1 MRSFMAI
8 EPSGTMREAL
18 AGLIDILDKAKIRR
32 LRLVKPSAIHL
43 TLKFLGDIRVDQMES
58 IVDSVSR
65 SIHPLS
71 PFDLRIGTPGAFPND
86 RSPWVL
92 WVGVDGDSPELAAFQ
107 HQLEDAMA
115 TLVFAKE
122 DRPFSPHL
130 TLGRF
135 REDTPLP
142 DRRQAAEALYS
153 AAIPPGMGTHVSSIS
168 FMRSTLLPDGALHKR
183 LARIF
188 L

>member
-1 MRSFMAI
+1 
-8 EPSGTMREAL
+8 MREAL

-32 LRLVKPSAIHL
+32 LRLVRPSAIHL
-43 TLKFLGDIRVDQMES
+43 TLKFLGDIRADQLES
-58 IVDSVSR
+58 IVDSVSG

-92 WVGVDGDSPELAAFQ
+92 WVGVDGDSPELAALQ

-115 TLVFAKE
+115 TLGFAKE

-135 REDTPLP
+135 REGTPLP
-142 DRRQAAEALYS
+142 DRRQAAEAGGGHACELNQLQ
-153 AAIPPGMGTHVSSIS
+153 AKHVASGRCRAQAPREDLSRGIGIVELDACRAL
-168 FMRSTLLPDGALHKR
+168 FMSN
-183 LARIF
+183 
-188 L
+188 